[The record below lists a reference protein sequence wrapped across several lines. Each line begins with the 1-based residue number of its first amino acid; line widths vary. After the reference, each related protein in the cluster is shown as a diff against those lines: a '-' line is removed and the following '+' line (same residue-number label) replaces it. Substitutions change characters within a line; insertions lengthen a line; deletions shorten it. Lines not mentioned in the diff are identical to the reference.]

1 MSDKKIFGRTAT
13 IILFVIAVISLLPI
27 VMLLVTS
34 VSDEEMIMS
43 QGYTF
48 FPAKLSLDSYIY
60 MFHQGSVIFRA
71 YGITILVTAVGTAL
85 SVLFTAMLAYP
96 MSRENFKYKNALAF
110 FVFFT
115 MLFHGGVVPSYIMWS
130 SYMHVKDTIWGL
142 IFPNYLVT
150 TMNVLLVRNYY
161 TSNIP
166 VSLIESSQI
175 DGAREGTVFFR
186 IVFPLA
192 KPSIATISLFTGL
205 TYWNDW
211 INGMYFINDSRMF
224 GIQNYLIHI
233 MNNIQALKSAAA
245 AMMGA
250 AGVKLPS
257 FSVRMAIAVIAVLPI
272 IVIYPFV
279 QKYLLRGVVMGA
291 VKG

>member
-130 SYMHVKDTIWGL
+130 SYMHVKDTIWGD
-142 IFPNYLVT
+142 Y
-150 TMNVLLVRNYY
+150 
-161 TSNIP
+161 S
-166 VSLIESSQI
+166 
-175 DGAREGTVFFR
+175 GA
-186 IVFPLA
+186 L
-192 KPSIATISLFTGL
+192 
-205 TYWNDW
+205 
-211 INGMYFINDSRMF
+211 
-224 GIQNYLIHI
+224 
-233 MNNIQALKSAAA
+233 
-245 AMMGA
+245 
-250 AGVKLPS
+250 
-257 FSVRMAIAVIAVLPI
+257 
-272 IVIYPFV
+272 
-279 QKYLLRGVVMGA
+279 
-291 VKG
+291 